1 MIFPKTIDHLSVVK
15 TKIRQKFSN
24 IVMIEEKLESLGVK
38 LPNPPTPAGSYVP
51 AVKTGNLLFIS
62 GQIPMDEGK
71 VLFTG
76 KVTDDNLE
84 TAQKSARM
92 CAINLLA
99 QIKRELGSLDKVTKI
114 VRLSGFVN
122 SDAEF
127 YQHPKVINPASD
139 LFFEVFGDKGKHSRI
154 AVGVACLPLNS
165 MTEID
170 AIVEFS
176 D

>member
-1 MIFPKTIDHLSVVK
+1 
-15 TKIRQKFSN
+15 
-24 IVMIEEKLESLGVK
+24 MIEEKIKSLDIT
-38 LPNPPTPAGSYVP
+38 LPNPPTPAGSYIP

-62 GQIPMDEGK
+62 GQIPMEDGK

-76 KVTDDNLE
+76 KVSDDNLE

-99 QIKRELGSLDKVTKI
+99 QMKRELGNLDRVTKI
-114 VRLSGFVN
+114 VKLSGFVN
-122 SDAEF
+122 SDPEF
-127 YQHPKVINPASD
+127 YQHPKVINAASD
-139 LFFEVFGDKGKHSRI
+139 LFFEIFGDKGKHARI
-154 AVGVACLPLNS
+154 ALGAGRLPLNS

-170 AIVEFS
+170 AVIEIS

>member
-1 MIFPKTIDHLSVVK
+1 
-15 TKIRQKFSN
+15 
-24 IVMIEEKLESLGVK
+24 MIEEKIKSLEIT
-38 LPNPPTPAGSYVP
+38 LPTPPTPAGSYIP
-51 AVKTGNLLFIS
+51 AIKTGNLLFIS
-62 GQIPMDEGK
+62 GQIPMEEGK

-76 KVTDDNLE
+76 KVTDENLE
-84 TAQKSARM
+84 TAQKAARM

-99 QIKRELGSLDKVTKI
+99 QMKRELGSLDKVKKI

-127 YQHPKVINPASD
+127 YQHPKVINAASD
-139 LFFEVFGDKGKHSRI
+139 LFFEIFGDKGKHSRI

-170 AIVEFS
+170 AVIEFS
-176 D
+176 E

>member
-1 MIFPKTIDHLSVVK
+1 
-15 TKIRQKFSN
+15 
-24 IVMIEEKLESLGVK
+24 MIEEKISSLK
-38 LPNPPTPAGSYVP
+38 ITLPTPPTPAGSYIP

-62 GQIPMDEGK
+62 GQIQMEEGK
-71 VLFTG
+71 VKFTG

-84 TAQKSARM
+84 TAQKSAKM

-99 QIKRELGSLDKVTKI
+99 QMKRELGNLDKVTRI

-122 SDAEF
+122 SDPEF
-127 YQHPKVINPASD
+127 YQHPKVINAASD
-139 LFFEVFGDKGKHSRI
+139 LIFEIFGDKGKHSRI

-176 D
+176 E

>member
-1 MIFPKTIDHLSVVK
+1 
-15 TKIRQKFSN
+15 
-24 IVMIEEKLESLGVK
+24 MIEEKISSLK
-38 LPNPPTPAGSYVP
+38 ITLPTPPTPAGSYIP

-62 GQIPMDEGK
+62 GQIPMEEGK
-71 VLFTG
+71 VKFTG

-84 TAQKSARM
+84 TAQKSAKM

-99 QIKRELGSLDKVTKI
+99 QMKRELGDLDKVTRI

-122 SDAEF
+122 SDPEF
-127 YQHPKVINPASD
+127 YQHPKVINAASD
-139 LFFEVFGDKGKHSRI
+139 LFFEIFGDKGKHSRI

-176 D
+176 E

>member
-1 MIFPKTIDHLSVVK
+1 LY
-15 TKIRQKFSN
+15 
-24 IVMIEEKLESLGVK
+24 EEKLKQLGIT
-38 LPNPPTPAGSYVP
+38 LPNPPTPAGSYIP
-51 AVKTGNLLFIS
+51 AIKTGNLLFIS
-62 GQIPMDEGK
+62 GQIPMKEGK

-76 KVTDDNLE
+76 KVTDENIE
-84 TAQKSARM
+84 TAQKSAKM

-99 QIKRELGSLDKVTKI
+99 QIKREIGSLDKVTKI

-122 SDAEF
+122 SDVEF
-127 YQHPKVINPASD
+127 YQHPKVINAASD
-139 LFFEVFGDKGKHSRI
+139 LFFEIFGDKGKHSRI

-176 D
+176 E

>member
-1 MIFPKTIDHLSVVK
+1 
-15 TKIRQKFSN
+15 
-24 IVMIEEKLESLGVK
+24 MIEEKLKSLK
-38 LPNPPTPAGSYVP
+38 ITLPNPPTPAGSYIP
-51 AVKTGNLLFIS
+51 AIKTGNLLFIS
-62 GQIPMDEGK
+62 GQIPMENGK

-76 KVTDDNLE
+76 KVSDENLE
-84 TAQKSARM
+84 TAQKSAKM

-122 SDAEF
+122 SDIEF
-127 YQHPKVINPASD
+127 YQHPKVINAASD
-139 LFFEVFGDKGKHSRI
+139 LFFEVFGNKGKHSRI

-170 AIVEFS
+170 AVIEFS
-176 D
+176 E